1 MENAL
6 SRKIILNSFLTFEP
20 DKKRITGRGNPAI
33 ISASASL
40 CLELLIENVGQL
52 VTHQQFYD
60 YVWRRFGTE
69 PASTTLYQNIS
80 ALRRALYKAG
90 LQEDIIRTMPRKGFL
105 LSPQTTVEK
114 ESLSS
119 FSSVSPVSK
128 TDQALSAGANRIPEH
143 GSSDERMTAVQSEQ
157 ESEQDTDHVKK
168 IFSYSSLAEHWIL
181 KAFLGSKKLMAVTIL
196 FILVVSLWSF
206 FYVRAGLNYND
217 AVFIYSTDYKGC
229 TVFNNSDGWLRKEEV
244 KKKID
249 DLKINCSATPYVYL
263 TAFKHADSLSYFNC
277 EHPLDG
283 RVRANCRSH
292 YYVKNLNND

>member
-20 DKKRITGRGNPAI
+20 DKKRITGRGNPVI

-52 VTHQQFYD
+52 VTHQHFYD

-80 ALRRALYKAG
+80 ALRRAIYKAG

-114 ESLSS
+114 ESLS
-119 FSSVSPVSK
+119 VSPVSK
-128 TDQALSAGANRIPEH
+128 SAQALSAGGNKIPEH
-143 GSSDERMTAVQSEQ
+143 GSSDERMTTVQSEQ
-157 ESEQDTDHVKK
+157 ETDHVKK
-168 IFSYSSLAEHWIL
+168 IFSYSSLAEHRIL

-206 FYVRAGLNYND
+206 FYIRAGLNYND
-217 AVFIYSTDYKGC
+217 SFFIYSTDYKGC
-229 TVFNNSDGWLRKEEV
+229 TVFNNADGWLRKEEV

-263 TAFKHADSLSYFNC
+263 TAFKKADSLSYFNC

-283 RVRANCRSH
+283 RVSANCRSH